1 MKKNKILAMLLALA
15 ASICLWVYAVTVI
28 NPDDTT
34 TISGISI
41 VFEGTSDLEKRGLM
55 VTGGEN
61 SKVSVKLK
69 GTRADLK
76 ELNNDT
82 VVAVVNLS
90 RITEVGEHDVSWS
103 LEFPANVAS
112 GDISIESR
120 SPGTTISLTVSEI
133 REPTFEIELDYPIT
147 TAEGY
152 WTQEALASLTP
163 QSVTVK
169 GPAEEVSLIDQVVIR
184 PAQKEPAVETVEE
197 MLTPV
202 YLDADGNELTLS
214 SHCTVSTESVELVQP
229 VYNSKDVE
237 LKVQFKEGG
246 GLTAADVDCRVSPSK
261 ITVTGDPEVLAEVP
275 DYLYITQVDLST
287 FNDDSIPQVL
297 MEAVNAMLPDGV
309 TNRSS
314 RTTVDMVIEIHDSIA
329 VKEFTISTAD
339 IIRTDN
345 LEGLGLAE
353 GEVVITVRGRMVNL
367 NALKAADIRI
377 YADLSRNYDDE
388 TGLVTLTVELPENSP
403 LGVILGPYTAQVVA
417 VTADPKT

>member
-28 NPDDTT
+28 NPDDTA
-34 TISGISI
+34 TIGGISLAL
-41 VFEGTSDLEKRGLM
+41 EGTSDLEKRGLM

-61 SKVSVKLK
+61 AKVGVKLK

-82 VVAVVNLS
+82 LVAVVSLS
-90 RITEVGEHDVSWS
+90 RITEAGQHDVTWT
-103 LEFPANVAS
+103 LEYPGNVAS

-133 REPTFEIELDYPIT
+133 RERTFEIELDYPVT

-169 GPAEEVSLIDQVVIR
+169 GPAEEVSLINQVVIR
-184 PAQKEPAVETVEE
+184 PAREEPVAETVEE
-197 MLTPV
+197 TLALI

-214 SHCTVSTESVELVQP
+214 SYCTVSTESVELVQP

-246 GLTAADVDCRVSPSK
+246 GLTASDVDCRVSPSK

-287 FNDDSIPQVL
+287 FTGDTIPQIL
-297 MEAVNAMLPDGV
+297 MENVNEMLPDGV
-309 TNRSS
+309 INRSG
-314 RTTVDMVIEIHDSIA
+314 RTTVDTVIEIRDSIA

-339 IIRTDN
+339 ITRTDN

-353 GEVVITVRGRMVNL
+353 GEVVITVRGRTVNL
-367 NALKAADIRI
+367 NALKVSDIRI

-403 LGVILGPYTAQVVA
+403 LGVILGPYTAQVIA
-417 VTADPKT
+417 VTVEPET